1 MNTAVANNE
10 VDVNA
15 FQSYAYLVAYNE
27 ANTAKIAPLS
37 TTYLEPMGIYSSK
50 VKTLAEFKNGA
61 TIAIPND
68 GANESRALLLLQS
81 AGLVKLKN
89 DFDFVKGTSKDIVE
103 NNKALVIKPIQ
114 MATAVRVKDEVDA
127 IVLGNT
133 LAMEGGLNVLKDAIY
148 YEPIDQTTKMN
159 VNVLA
164 VAEARQNDPV
174 LKKVGELYH
183 VAAVG
188 KYVQEHFGGTKIDVN
203 KPHYQLKGQTIPAL
217 DQINLDIPE
226 GSIFGVIGYSG
237 AGKST
242 LIRLINL
249 LERPTEGQVIINQK
263 DFTALDAKALRQERA
278 NIGMIFQHFN
288 LLQTK
293 TVAANIEMPMKLL
306 GYSKAEREKRL
317 NELLEFIDLK
327 HKKEAYPDE
336 LSGGQKQRVGIAR
349 ALANHPKI
357 LLCDEATSALDPQ
370 TTKSVLDLLKKI
382 NQEQGITIVMVTHEM
397 DVIQSI
403 CSHVAV
409 MELGKVVETG
419 KTVDLFSRPQHATTQ
434 NFIQTILHQQ
444 LPIKLLNNLEHKHH
458 HSIYRL
464 QFLGNSAHETVI
476 QNLIKQFDI
485 SLNILFANM
494 IEIDG
499 NVIGQMFVQ
508 LLGDESLIAEA
519 VEFLKQHGVAVEQSG
534 ELA

>member
-1 MNTAVANNE
+1 MLTREEKMKKILGIALGLSVALTGCSKPEAPATDAAKTDTAATEQTVTIASTGSDADIWRHIATLPETKAAGLKLDIKNFTDYVAMNTAVANNE

-27 ANTAKIAPLS
+27 ANTAKIVPLS

-203 KPHYQLKGQTIPAL
+203 KPVSYLTQ
-217 DQINLDIPE
+217 
-226 GSIFGVIGYSG
+226 
-237 AGKST
+237 
-242 LIRLINL
+242 
-249 LERPTEGQVIINQK
+249 
-263 DFTALDAKALRQERA
+263 AK
-278 NIGMIFQHFN
+278 
-288 LLQTK
+288 
-293 TVAANIEMPMKLL
+293 
-306 GYSKAEREKRL
+306 
-317 NELLEFIDLK
+317 
-327 HKKEAYPDE
+327 
-336 LSGGQKQRVGIAR
+336 
-349 ALANHPKI
+349 
-357 LLCDEATSALDPQ
+357 
-370 TTKSVLDLLKKI
+370 
-382 NQEQGITIVMVTHEM
+382 
-397 DVIQSI
+397 
-403 CSHVAV
+403 
-409 MELGKVVETG
+409 
-419 KTVDLFSRPQHATTQ
+419 
-434 NFIQTILHQQ
+434 
-444 LPIKLLNNLEHKHH
+444 
-458 HSIYRL
+458 
-464 QFLGNSAHETVI
+464 
-476 QNLIKQFDI
+476 
-485 SLNILFANM
+485 
-494 IEIDG
+494 
-499 NVIGQMFVQ
+499 
-508 LLGDESLIAEA
+508 
-519 VEFLKQHGVAVEQSG
+519 
-534 ELA
+534 